1 MYQETEQVQ
10 TRRRQTDTAIQLA
23 RENRWE
29 EAVTVNRAILSLFPN
44 DIDAHNRLG
53 KSLMELGRYNDA
65 RKAYKK
71 TLELDLTNQI
81 AKKNLERLNVLA
93 KSGAPQ
99 AETTLVDPMLF
110 IEEMGKTAVTDLQE
124 TAKDMLTTLN
134 AGERVE
140 LRAKGN
146 VLAVET
152 PRGEPIGIVEP
163 KLAHRVLKLL
173 QGGNQY
179 AAAITS
185 LTKDDCRIIIKETY
199 QHPSQAGR
207 PSFPT
212 SITTEGLRPYTK
224 GSLIRYGEDERA
236 EEESGDELSG
246 EEGEAW
252 DNETVAQEG
261 HIRLNDAAAAEDA
274 ADDEMEE

>member
-29 EAVTVNRAILSLFPN
+29 EAVTVNRAILTLFPN
-44 DIDAHNRLG
+44 DIDSHNRLG
-53 KSLMELGRYNDA
+53 KSLMELGRYNEA

-71 TLELDLTNQI
+71 ALELDLTNQI

-110 IEEMGKTAVTDLQE
+110 IEEMGKTALTDVQQ
-124 TAKDMLTTLN
+124 TSRDVLTTLN
-134 AGERVE
+134 AGERLE
-140 LRAKGN
+140 LRPKGKA
-146 VLAVET
+146 LAVET
-152 PRGEPIGIVEP
+152 PGGEPIGTIEP

-173 QGGNQY
+173 QGGNEY

-185 LTKDDCRIIIKETY
+185 LTKDGCRIIIKETY
-199 QHPSQAGR
+199 QHPNQAGR
-207 PSFPT
+207 PSFPAT
-212 SITTEGLRPYTK
+212 ITTEGLRPYTK
-224 GSLIRYGEDERA
+224 GSLIRHGEDERPEDDSS
-236 EEESGDELSG
+236 EELPG

-252 DNETVAQEG
+252 ENETVAQEG
-261 HIRLNDAAAAEDA
+261 HVRLNDVAAAEDA

>member
-29 EAVTVNRAILSLFPN
+29 EAVAVNRAILSVFPN
-44 DIDAHNRLG
+44 DIDSHNRLG
-53 KSLMELGRYNDA
+53 KALMELGRYNEA
-65 RKAYKK
+65 KRAYKK
-71 TLELDLTNQI
+71 ALELDLTNQI

-93 KSGAPQ
+93 KTGAPQ

-110 IEEMGKTAVTDLQE
+110 IEEMGKTVVTEVMQPARDV
-124 TAKDMLTTLN
+124 LTTLN

-140 LRAKGN
+140 LRPKGKA
-146 VLAVET
+146 LAVET
-152 PRGEPIGIVEP
+152 PSGDGIGMVEP

-173 QGGNQY
+173 QGGNEY

-185 LTKDDCRIIIKETY
+185 LDRDNCRIIIKETY
-199 QHPSQAGR
+199 QHPNQAGR
-207 PSFPT
+207 PSFPAT
-212 SITTEGLRPYTK
+212 VSAEGLRPYTK

-236 EEESGDELSG
+236 EEESSDELSG
-246 EEGEAW
+246 EEGESW
-252 DNETVAQEG
+252 ENETVAQEG
-261 HIRLNDAAAAEDA
+261 HIRLNDAAAAEDV
-274 ADDEMEE
+274 DDDMEE